1 MSRAV
6 VLICLFFGSCILL
19 FWNPFWS
26 VSTDDKPQS
35 NTMNLPDF
43 IASDM
48 TLRQYD
54 EQGFLS
60 ASVSATKMEHY
71 NNTSTTFTKPSYI
84 IYPEQGGARWKI
96 DAEIGIFDQEH
107 RVLLKNNVTI
117 SAIDPNEKI
126 RVIKTTYLELNL
138 NTMLV
143 TSEEQVEI
151 LGNQFRITGQGLQA
165 DFKQRQFELIKDI
178 QAVYENNQS

>member
-1 MSRAV
+1 MIRTI
-6 VLICLFFGSCILL
+6 VLILLFFGSCILL

-26 VSTDDKPQS
+26 VTTEEAPTIRSK
-35 NTMNLPDF
+35 NLPDF
-43 IASDM
+43 TALDM

-60 ASVSATKMEHY
+60 ASVNAEKMEHY
-71 NNTSTTFTKPSYI
+71 RDATTTFIKPSYI
-84 IYPEQGGARWKI
+84 IYPKQGDARWKI

-117 SAIDPNEKI
+117 SALDPEEKI
-126 RVIKTTYLELNL
+126 REIKIAYLELNL
-138 NTMLV
+138 STMLID
-143 TSEEQVEI
+143 SDALVEI
-151 LGNQFRITGQGLQA
+151 AGKQFLITGQGLKA
-165 DFKQRQFELIKDI
+165 DFNQQYFELLKDI

>member
-1 MSRAV
+1 MNRAV

-26 VSTDDKPQS
+26 VTSVNKPLT
-35 NTMNLPDF
+35 NNKNLPDF
-43 IASDM
+43 TASDM

-54 EQGFLS
+54 NDGFLS
-60 ASVSATKMEHY
+60 ASVKATKMEHY
-71 NNTSTTFTKPSYI
+71 NNSNTTFTKPSYI
-84 IYPEQGGARWKI
+84 IYPNKGSARWKI
-96 DAEIGIFDQEH
+96 DAEVGIFDQED

-126 RVIKTTYLELNL
+126 RVIRTSYLELNL
-138 NTMLV
+138 STMLI
-143 TSEEQVEI
+143 TSDEKVEI
-151 LGNQFRITGQGLQA
+151 AGKQFRITGQGLQA
-165 DFKQRQFELIKDI
+165 DFKQQQFELIKDI

>member
-1 MSRAV
+1 MNRAV

-26 VSTDDKPQS
+26 VTSVKTPLT
-35 NTMNLPDF
+35 NTKNLPDF
-43 IASDM
+43 TATDM

-54 EQGFLS
+54 EEGFLS
-60 ASVSATKMEHY
+60 ASVNAKYMEHY

-84 IYPEQGGARWKI
+84 IYPKQGDAKWKI
-96 DAEIGIFDQEH
+96 DAEIGIFDQQH

-117 SAIDPNEKI
+117 SAIDPDEKV
-126 RVIKTTYLELNL
+126 RVIKTSYLELNL
-138 NTMLV
+138 STMLI
-143 TSEEQVEI
+143 TSDEHVEI
-151 LGNQFRITGQGLQA
+151 AGKQFRITGQGLQA
-165 DFKQRQFELIKDI
+165 DFKQQQFELIKDI